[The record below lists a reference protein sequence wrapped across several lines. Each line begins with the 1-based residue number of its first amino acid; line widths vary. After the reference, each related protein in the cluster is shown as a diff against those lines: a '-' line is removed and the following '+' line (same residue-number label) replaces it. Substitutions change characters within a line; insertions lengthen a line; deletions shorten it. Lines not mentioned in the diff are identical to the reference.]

1 MVNGV
6 MGGGTRS
13 LSREMT
19 RKLRSDESVQIPCDQ
34 FVDLGAID

>member
-1 MVNGV
+1 MVNDF
-6 MGGGTRS
+6 MDGGTRS

-34 FVDLGAID
+34 FVDLGDMD